1 MKIGDKITIRN
12 QAILNK
18 KLSQFPELIDY
29 VKLGNRYEIIKIW
42 NNAIPEIL
50 YGLDSNPDLGFTEDE
65 LRMIQLPYL
74 DPNKREEF
82 DRSMT
87 MSRV

>member
-1 MKIGDKITIRN
+1 MKIGDKVTIRN

-18 KLSQFPELIDY
+18 KLSQLPELIDY
-29 VKLGNRYEIIKIW
+29 IKLGNRYEITKIW
-42 NNAIPEIL
+42 NNDIPEIL
-50 YGLDSNPDLGFTEDE
+50 YGLDSNPDLGFTEAE

-74 DPNKREEF
+74 EPNKKVEF
-82 DRSMT
+82 DGSMT

>member
-1 MKIGDKITIRN
+1 MRIGDKIMVRN
-12 QAILNK
+12 QEILNR
-18 KLSQFPELIDY
+18 KLNQFPELINHI
-29 VKLGNRYEIIKIW
+29 KLGNRYEIIKIW
-42 NNAIPEIL
+42 KNAIPETL

-74 DPNKREEF
+74 EPNKKEEF